1 MEPEITCTL
10 SIEPTDDD
18 DSITIS
24 PSSTGDSLLKPGKNY
39 IEEIL
44 SDTENESSD
53 DEDRNQVLT
62 QNTTDLVESL
72 LLMRQQDAIDVDL
85 NQIES
90 SARDLVDSTP
100 RVSNPAN
107 PSKRDIQIES
117 SARDLDTDIQIES
130 SAQDLNIQ
138 PTSEIQIESSAQ
150 DLNFQHSI
158 TSDIQIES
166 SARDLDIPTLPTP
179 STNIQIESSAQDLNI
194 PTSASPTIQIES
206 SAQNLDIPVSSPT
219 HWADVAK

>member
-10 SIEPTDDD
+10 SIEPTDDN

-24 PSSTGDSLLKPGKNY
+24 SSSTGDSLFKPGKNS

-62 QNTTDLVESL
+62 QNTTDLVESR

-100 RVSNPAN
+100 SSIQSSQ
-107 PSKRDIQIES
+107 SK
-117 SARDLDTDIQIES
+117 
-130 SAQDLNIQ
+130 
-138 PTSEIQIESSAQ
+138 
-150 DLNFQHSI
+150 
-158 TSDIQIES
+158 
-166 SARDLDIPTLPTP
+166 
-179 STNIQIESSAQDLNI
+179 
-194 PTSASPTIQIES
+194 
-206 SAQNLDIPVSSPT
+206 
-219 HWADVAK
+219 

>member
-10 SIEPTDDD
+10 SIEPTDDN

-24 PSSTGDSLLKPGKNY
+24 SSSTGDSLFKPGKNS
-39 IEEIL
+39 IEEML
-44 SDTENESSD
+44 SDTENESSY

-90 SARDLVDSTP
+90 SARDLVDSTL

-117 SARDLDTDIQIES
+117 SARDLDIP
-130 SAQDLNIQ
+130 
-138 PTSEIQIESSAQ
+138 PTIP
-150 DLNFQHSI
+150 
-158 TSDIQIES
+158 
-166 SARDLDIPTLPTP
+166 SARDFDIPHRLQLIFKSRALLKILISLHLHLPLFKSRATY
-179 STNIQIESSAQDLNI
+179 AQL
-194 PTSASPTIQIES
+194 
-206 SAQNLDIPVSSPT
+206 V
-219 HWADVAK
+219 VV